1 MPSITYTHT
10 TKTTSTDTVRNR
22 NLRLSFFIQNPKT
35 GNTVYRVDNSS
46 QTTSDGIE
54 FGAGDIYKMNWRDD
68 GLEPTNQ
75 AQRFITS
82 SSTNDLKVV
91 EVLANSLEEFKRI
104 TKTEG

>member
-10 TKTTSTDTVRNR
+10 AKTTSTDAVRPR

-46 QTTSDGIE
+46 QTKDDGIE
-54 FGAGDIYKMNWRDD
+54 FGAGDIFKMSWDSD
-68 GLEPTNQ
+68 GWEPVNQ

-91 EVLANSLEEFKRI
+91 EVLASSLEEFKRI